1 LPTGTPRRWLAGGV
15 SGNGGGP
22 AMSLEELARR
32 VGTRVAALGKRLWPG
47 DPRMECRDELE
58 RLGVDVNQQILR
70 AAHSSNRGAELRVRL
85 AENEV
90 REAMLASR
98 IETYVH
104 IRDQATAY
112 RDALELDQVRHQ
124 LAEDRARLP
133 DAEKAHQ
140 VQQARITALERRL
153 TELEAKFVAA

>member
-1 LPTGTPRRWLAGGV
+1 
-15 SGNGGGP
+15 
-22 AMSLEELARR
+22 MSLEELARR
-32 VGTRVAALGKRLWPG
+32 VGTRMAALGKRLWPG
-47 DPRMECRDELE
+47 DPRLECRDALE
-58 RLGVDVNQQILR
+58 RLGVDLNQQILR
-70 AAHSSNRGAELRVRL
+70 AVHSSKKVAELRARL

-112 RDALELDQVRHQ
+112 RDALELDQVRRQ

-133 DAEKAHQ
+133 DAEKSHR
-140 VQQARITALERRL
+140 VHQARVATLEQRL
-153 TELEAKFVAA
+153 TELEAKFVAASS